1 MLLILISAAVSKTT
15 TVCNTADCVEE
26 TNGRTSFERG
36 QLMKLWAKLSYF
48 NETLGDIQPKW
59 IRWYITVD
67 ELMIVEVNDSTCG
80 FVNSNESNITFFAGP
95 DIQNQDPKT
104 TGETIYRSLDN
115 QDYVVEY
122 YSILIFLDKGVV
134 TSVQFDT
141 NFDTASCKVR
151 NPKYD
156 YWCPKKQTTDSCKE
170 GSGSTIKTF
179 VGFVGT
185 DSKKVPLTS
194 AQSMPSTFVKFG
206 VGGVVDDATKFFNDA
221 INWFK

>member
-15 TVCNTADCVEE
+15 NVCNTLDCVTE
-26 TNGRTSFERG
+26 TDDRTSFERG
-36 QLMKLWAKLSYF
+36 QLMKLWATLSY
-48 NETLGDIQPKW
+48 NDTDGVIQEKY

-67 ELMIVEVNDSTCG
+67 ELMIVEVNDSTCH
-80 FVNSNESNITFFAGP
+80 FVDSTESNITFFAGP
-95 DIQNQDPKT
+95 VKEEKT
-104 TGETIYRSLDN
+104 TGETIYRSLDDD
-115 QDYVVEY
+115 DYVVEY
-122 YSILIFLDKGVV
+122 YSVLIFLDKGVV

-141 NFDTASCKVR
+141 NFDTGSCKIR
-151 NPKYD
+151 NPKYE
-156 YWCPKKQTTDSCKE
+156 YWCPKKQAIGTCTAQ
-170 GSGSTIKTF
+170 SGSTIKTF